1 MTDRFT
7 ATVPGQGAV
16 DVSISNSNSN
26 RLPVVGLLAL
36 AMTSFIAILTETL
49 PAGLLPQIAQ
59 GLGISEVMTGQ
70 LVTVYAI
77 GSILTAIPLTALTS
91 GWRRRHVLLLAV
103 GGFLV
108 FNTITALSPHYIV
121 TLVSRFLAGMAAGLA
136 WGLMAGYARR
146 MVPVEQQG
154 RAMAIAMIGTPL
166 ALSLGV
172 PLGTLMGG
180 VLGWRSIFG
189 IMSGLAV
196 VLIAWVLL
204 AVPDYPGQK
213 DGERLSIRQVFMT
226 PGVRP
231 ILCVIVAWMLAH
243 NILYTYIAPFLAPS
257 GLRSRVDLV
266 LLVYGMGSLAGIW
279 LVSQLI
285 DRWLRKM
292 VLGSIAAFALVVVAL
307 GLAMDSPAV
316 IYISMVVW
324 GMTFGGAGTLLQTA
338 SADAAGDGMD
348 VAQAMVATIWNVAI
362 AGGGLAGGMLLDGY
376 GAAAFP
382 WAMLGLLLVAL
393 GVAWRARA
401 HSFKP
406 GRRTGGVVAGH

>member
-1 MTDRFT
+1 MTDRIT
-7 ATVPGQGAV
+7 ATVPMPGTAESS
-16 DVSISNSNSN
+16 VSE
-26 RLPVVGLLAL
+26 RLPVLALLAL
-36 AMTSFIAILTETL
+36 AMTAFLALLSETL
-49 PAGLLPQIAQ
+49 PAGLLPQIARD
-59 GLGISEVMTGQ
+59 LNISEVMTGQ

-91 GWRRRHVLLLAV
+91 GWRRRNVLLLAII
-103 GGFLV
+103 GFLI
-108 FNTITALSPHYIV
+108 FNTATALSPNYMV
-121 TLVSRFLAGMAAGLA
+121 ALASRFVTGMAAGLA

-146 MVPVEQQG
+146 MVSVEQQG

-196 VLIAWVLL
+196 VLVAWVLL

-213 DGERLSIRQVFMT
+213 NGERLSIRQVFMT

-231 ILCVIVAWMLAH
+231 ILAVIVAWMLAH

-257 GLRSRVDLV
+257 GLRPRVDLV
-266 LLVYGMGSLAGIW
+266 LLVYGVGSLAGIW

-285 DRWLRKM
+285 DRWLRPL
-292 VLGSIAAFALVVVAL
+292 VLGCIAAFALVMVAL
-307 GLAMDSPAV
+307 GLAMDSPIV
-316 IYISMVVW
+316 IYVSMAIW
-324 GMTFGGAGTLLQTA
+324 GITFGGAGTLLQTA

-376 GAAAFP
+376 GAASFP
-382 WAMLGLLLVAL
+382 WAMLALLMVAL
-393 GVAWRARA
+393 TIAWRAHR

-406 GRRTGGVVAGH
+406 GRRSGGAVHGH

>member
-1 MTDRFT
+1 MTDRST
-7 ATVPGQGAV
+7 ATVPPSAAV
-16 DVSISNSNSN
+16 AAPIPQ
-26 RLPVVGLLAL
+26 RLPVLALLAL

-91 GWRRRHVLLLAV
+91 GWRRRNVLLLAI

-108 FNTITALSPHYIV
+108 FNTVTALSPHYLL

-146 MVPVEQQG
+146 MVSVEQQG

-213 DGERLSIRQVFMT
+213 NGERLSIRQVFMT

-231 ILCVIVAWMLAH
+231 ILAVIVAWMLAH

-257 GLRSRVDLV
+257 GLRPRVDLV
-266 LLVYGMGSLAGIW
+266 LLVYGVGSLAGIW

-285 DRWLRKM
+285 DRWLRTL
-292 VLGSIAAFALVVVAL
+292 VLGCIGAFALVVVAL
-307 GLAMDSPAV
+307 GLAMESPAV
-316 IYISMVVW
+316 IYASMAIW
-324 GMTFGGAGTLLQTA
+324 GITFGGAGTLLQTA

-376 GAAAFP
+376 GAASFP
-382 WAMLGLLLVAL
+382 WAMLALLLVAL
-393 GVAWRARA
+393 AIAWRARRY
-401 HSFKP
+401 SFKP
-406 GRRTGGVVAGH
+406 GRRSGGVVAGH

>member
-1 MTDRFT
+1 MTDRST
-7 ATVPGQGAV
+7 ATASIQDAV
-16 DVSISNSNSN
+16 DSSISE
-26 RLPVVGLLAL
+26 RLPVLALLAL
-36 AMTSFIAILTETL
+36 AMTSFIAILSETL

-91 GWRRRHVLLLAV
+91 GWRRRNVLLLAII
-103 GGFLV
+103 GFLV
-108 FNTITALSPHYIV
+108 FNTATALAPNYLV
-121 TLVSRFLAGMAAGLA
+121 ALVSRFLAGMAAGLA

-146 MVPVEQQG
+146 MVSVQQQG

-196 VLIAWVLL
+196 VLVAWVLL

-213 DGERLSIRQVFMT
+213 QGERLSIRQVFMT

-231 ILCVIVAWMLAH
+231 ILAVIVAWMLAH

-257 GLRSRVDLV
+257 GLRPRVDLV
-266 LLVYGMGSLAGIW
+266 LLVYGVGSLAGIW

-285 DRWLRKM
+285 DRWLRKL
-292 VLGSIAAFALVVVAL
+292 VLGCIGAFAVVVVVL
-307 GLAMDSPAV
+307 GLAMDAPAV
-316 IYISMVVW
+316 IYVSMAIW
-324 GMTFGGAGTLLQTA
+324 GVTFGGAGTLLQTA

-376 GAAAFP
+376 GAASFP
-382 WAMLGLLLVAL
+382 WAMLALLLVAL
-393 GVAWRARA
+393 SIAWGARRY
-401 HSFKP
+401 SFKP
-406 GRRTGGVVAGH
+406 GRRSGGVVAGH

>member
-1 MTDRFT
+1 MTDRIT
-7 ATVPGQGAV
+7 ATVPMPGTA
-16 DVSISNSNSN
+16 DSSIPE
-26 RLPVVGLLAL
+26 RLPVLALLAL
-36 AMTSFIAILTETL
+36 AMTAFLALLSETL
-49 PAGLLPQIAQ
+49 PAGLLPQIARD
-59 GLGISEVMTGQ
+59 LGISEVMTGQ

-91 GWRRRHVLLLAV
+91 SWRRRNVLLLAII
-103 GGFLV
+103 GFLI
-108 FNTITALSPHYIV
+108 FNTATALAPNYLVALVARFV
-121 TLVSRFLAGMAAGLA
+121 TGMAAGLA

-146 MVPVEQQG
+146 MVSVEQQG

-189 IMSGLAV
+189 ILSGLAV
-196 VLIAWVLL
+196 VLVAWVLL

-213 DGERLSIRQVFMT
+213 QGERLSIRQVFMT

-231 ILCVIVAWMLAH
+231 ILAVIVAWMLAH

-257 GLRSRVDLV
+257 GLRPRVDLV
-266 LLVYGMGSLAGIW
+266 LLVYGVGSLAGIW

-285 DRWLRKM
+285 DRWLRKL
-292 VLGSIAAFALVVVAL
+292 VLGCIGAFAVVVVVL
-307 GLAMDSPAV
+307 GLAMDAPAV
-316 IYISMVVW
+316 IYVSMAIW
-324 GMTFGGAGTLLQTA
+324 GVTFGGAGTLLQTA

-376 GAAAFP
+376 GAASFP
-382 WAMLGLLLVAL
+382 WAMLALLLVAL
-393 GVAWRARA
+393 SIAWGARRY
-401 HSFKP
+401 SFKP
-406 GRRTGGVVAGH
+406 GRRSGGVVAGH

>member
-1 MTDRFT
+1 MTDHTT
-7 ATVPGQGAV
+7 AAVPMPGTAESP
-16 DVSISNSNSN
+16 VSE
-26 RLPVVGLLAL
+26 RLPVLALLAL
-36 AMTSFIAILTETL
+36 AMTAFLALLSETL
-49 PAGLLPQIAQ
+49 PAGLLPQIARD
-59 GLGISEVMTGQ
+59 LGISEVMTGQ

-91 GWRRRHVLLLAV
+91 TWRRRNVLLLAII
-103 GGFLV
+103 GFLI
-108 FNTITALSPHYIV
+108 FNTATALAPNYMVALVARFV
-121 TLVSRFLAGMAAGLA
+121 TGMAAGLA

-146 MVPVEQQG
+146 MVSVEQQG

-196 VLIAWVLL
+196 VLVAWVLL

-213 DGERLSIRQVFMT
+213 NGERLSIRQVFMT

-231 ILCVIVAWMLAH
+231 ILAVIVAWMLAH

-257 GLRSRVDLV
+257 GLRPRVDLV
-266 LLVYGMGSLAGIW
+266 LLVYGVGSLAGIW

-285 DRWLRKM
+285 DRWLRPL
-292 VLGSIAAFALVVVAL
+292 VLGCIAAFALVMVAL
-307 GLAMDSPAV
+307 GLAMDSPIV
-316 IYISMVVW
+316 IYVSMAIW
-324 GMTFGGAGTLLQTA
+324 GITFGGAGTLLQTA

-376 GAAAFP
+376 GAASFP
-382 WAMLGLLLVAL
+382 WAMLALLLVAL
-393 GVAWRARA
+393 AIAWRARRY
-401 HSFKP
+401 SFKP
-406 GRRTGGVVAGH
+406 GRRSGGVVAGH

>member
-7 ATVPGQGAV
+7 ATVPPSAAV
-16 DVSISNSNSN
+16 AAGIPQ
-26 RLPVVGLLAL
+26 RLPVLALLAL

-91 GWRRRHVLLLAV
+91 GWRRRNVLLLAI

-108 FNTITALSPHYIV
+108 FNTVTALSPHYLL

-146 MVPVEQQG
+146 MVSVEQQG

-213 DGERLSIRQVFMT
+213 NGERLSIRQVFMT

-231 ILCVIVAWMLAH
+231 ILAVIVAWMLAH

-257 GLRSRVDLV
+257 GLRPRVDLV
-266 LLVYGMGSLAGIW
+266 LLVYGVGSLAGIW

-285 DRWLRKM
+285 DRWLRTL
-292 VLGSIAAFALVVVAL
+292 VLGCIGAFALVVVAL
-307 GLAMDSPAV
+307 GLAMESPAV
-316 IYISMVVW
+316 IYASMAIW
-324 GMTFGGAGTLLQTA
+324 GITFGGAGTLLQTA

-376 GAAAFP
+376 GAASFP
-382 WAMLGLLLVAL
+382 WAMLALLLVAL
-393 GVAWRARA
+393 CIAWRARRY
-401 HSFKP
+401 SFKP
-406 GRRTGGVVAGH
+406 GRRSGGVVAGH

>member
-1 MTDRFT
+1 MTDRIT
-7 ATVPGQGAV
+7 ATAPSQAAV
-16 DVSISNSNSN
+16 DSSIPI
-26 RLPVVGLLAL
+26 LALLAL
-36 AMTSFIAILTETL
+36 AMTAFLALLSETL
-49 PAGLLPQIAQ
+49 PAGLLPQIARD
-59 GLGISEVMTGQ
+59 LNISEVMTGQ

-91 GWRRRHVLLLAV
+91 TWRRRNVLLLAII
-103 GGFLV
+103 GFLI
-108 FNTITALSPHYIV
+108 FNTATALAPNYAVALVARFV
-121 TLVSRFLAGMAAGLA
+121 TGMAAGLA

-146 MVPVEQQG
+146 MVRPEQQG

-189 IMSGLAV
+189 IMSGMAV
-196 VLIAWVLL
+196 VLVAWVLL
-204 AVPDYPGQK
+204 VVPDYPGQK
-213 DGERLSIRQVFMT
+213 NGERLSIRQVFMT

-231 ILCVIVAWMLAH
+231 ILAVIVAWMLAH

-257 GLRSRVDLV
+257 GLRPRVDLV
-266 LLVYGMGSLAGIW
+266 LLVYGVGSLAGIW

-285 DRWLRKM
+285 DRWLRPL
-292 VLGSIAAFALVVVAL
+292 VLGCIAAFALVMVAL
-307 GLAMDSPAV
+307 GLAMDSPIV
-316 IYISMVVW
+316 IYVSMAVW
-324 GMTFGGAGTLLQTA
+324 GVTFGGAGTLLQTA

-376 GAAAFP
+376 GAASFP
-382 WAMLGLLLVAL
+382 WAMLALLLVAL
-393 GVAWRARA
+393 AIAWRAHRY
-401 HSFKP
+401 SFKP
-406 GRRTGGVVAGH
+406 GRRSGGAVIGH

>member
-1 MTDRFT
+1 MTERIT
-7 ATVPGQGAV
+7 ATAPSQPAV
-16 DVSISNSNSN
+16 DSSIPI
-26 RLPVVGLLAL
+26 LALLAL
-36 AMTSFIAILTETL
+36 AMTAFLALLSETL
-49 PAGLLPQIAQ
+49 PAGLLPQIALD
-59 GLGISEVMTGQ
+59 LGISEVMTGQ
-70 LVTVYAI
+70 MVTVYAI

-91 GWRRRHVLLLAV
+91 TWRRRNVLLLAII
-103 GGFLV
+103 GFLI
-108 FNTITALSPHYIV
+108 FNTATALAPNYIV
-121 TLVSRFLAGMAAGLA
+121 ALVSRFVTGMAAGLA

-146 MVPVEQQG
+146 MVRAEQQG

-196 VLIAWVLL
+196 VLVAWVML

-213 DGERLSIRQVFMT
+213 NGERLSIRQVFMT

-231 ILCVIVAWMLAH
+231 ILFVIVAWMLAH

-257 GLRSRVDLV
+257 GLRPRVDLV
-266 LLVYGMGSLAGIW
+266 LLVYGVGSLAGIW

-285 DRWLRKM
+285 DRWLRPL
-292 VLGSIAAFALVVVAL
+292 VLGCIAAFALVVVVL

-316 IYISMVVW
+316 IYISMAIW
-324 GMTFGGAGTLLQTA
+324 GITFGGAGTLLQTA

-376 GAAAFP
+376 GAASFP
-382 WAMLGLLLVAL
+382 WAMLALLLLAL
-393 GVAWRARA
+393 AIAWRAHRY
-401 HSFKP
+401 SFKP
-406 GRRTGGVVAGH
+406 GRRSGGAVMGH

>member
-7 ATVPGQGAV
+7 ATVPPSAAV
-16 DVSISNSNSN
+16 AAAIPQ
-26 RLPVVGLLAL
+26 RLPVLALLAL

-91 GWRRRHVLLLAV
+91 GWRRRNVLLLAI

-108 FNTITALSPHYIV
+108 FNTVTALSPHYLL

-146 MVPVEQQG
+146 MVSVEQQG

-213 DGERLSIRQVFMT
+213 NGERLSIRQVFMT

-231 ILCVIVAWMLAH
+231 ILAVIVAWMLAH

-257 GLRSRVDLV
+257 GLRPRVDLV
-266 LLVYGMGSLAGIW
+266 LLVYGVGSLAGIW

-285 DRWLRKM
+285 DRWLRTL
-292 VLGSIAAFALVVVAL
+292 VLGCIAAFALVVVAL
-307 GLAMDSPAV
+307 GLAMESPAV
-316 IYISMVVW
+316 IYASMAIW
-324 GMTFGGAGTLLQTA
+324 GITFGGAGTLLQTA

-376 GAAAFP
+376 GAASFP
-382 WAMLGLLLVAL
+382 WAMLALLLVAL
-393 GVAWRARA
+393 AIAWRARRY
-401 HSFKP
+401 SFKP
-406 GRRTGGVVAGH
+406 GRRSGGVVAGH

>member
-1 MTDRFT
+1 MPGT
-7 ATVPGQGAV
+7 AESS
-16 DVSISNSNSN
+16 VSE
-26 RLPVVGLLAL
+26 RLPVLALLAL
-36 AMTSFIAILTETL
+36 AMTAFLALLSETL
-49 PAGLLPQIAQ
+49 PAGLLPQIARD
-59 GLGISEVMTGQ
+59 LNISEVMTGQ

-91 GWRRRHVLLLAV
+91 GWRRRNVLLLAII
-103 GGFLV
+103 GFLI
-108 FNTITALSPHYIV
+108 FNTATALSPNYMV
-121 TLVSRFLAGMAAGLA
+121 ALASRFVTGMAAGLA

-146 MVPVEQQG
+146 MVSVEQQG

-189 IMSGLAV
+189 IMSGMAV
-196 VLIAWVLL
+196 VLVAWVLL

-213 DGERLSIRQVFMT
+213 NGERLSIRQVFMT

-231 ILCVIVAWMLAH
+231 ILAVIVAWMLAH

-257 GLRSRVDLV
+257 GLRPRVDLV
-266 LLVYGMGSLAGIW
+266 LLVYGVGSLAGIW

-285 DRWLRKM
+285 DRWLRPL
-292 VLGSIAAFALVVVAL
+292 VLGCIAAFALVMVAL
-307 GLAMDSPAV
+307 GLAMDSPIV
-316 IYISMVVW
+316 IYISMAIW
-324 GMTFGGAGTLLQTA
+324 GITFGGAGTLLQTA

-376 GAAAFP
+376 GAASFP
-382 WAMLGLLLVAL
+382 WAMLALLMVAL
-393 GVAWRARA
+393 TIAWRAHR

-406 GRRTGGVVAGH
+406 GRRSGGAVHGH

>member
-7 ATVPGQGAV
+7 ATVPATGA
-16 DVSISNSNSN
+16 DGFSISQ
-26 RLPVVGLLAL
+26 RFPLAGLLAL
-36 AMTSFIAILTETL
+36 AMTAFIAILAETL

-70 LVTVYAI
+70 LVTAYAV
-77 GSILTAIPLTALTS
+77 GSILTAIPLTAVTA
-91 GWRRRHVLLLAV
+91 GWRRRKVLLLAV

-108 FNTITALSPHYIV
+108 FNTVMVFAPNYTVA
-121 TLVSRFLAGMAAGLA
+121 LVSRFFAGMAAGLA

-146 MVPVEQQG
+146 MVSTDQQG

-180 VLGWRSIFG
+180 VLGWRAIFAV
-189 IMSGLAV
+189 MSGLAV
-196 VLIAWVLL
+196 ILVGWILV
-204 AVPDYPGQK
+204 AVPDYAGQK
-213 DGERLSIRQVFMT
+213 QGERPGIAQVFMT

-231 ILCVIVAWMLAH
+231 ILAVIVAWMLAH

-257 GLRSRVDLV
+257 GLGARVDLV
-266 LLVYGMGSLAGIW
+266 LLVYGAGSLAGIW
-279 LVSQLI
+279 LVSRLI
-285 DRWLRKM
+285 DRWLRKL
-292 VLGSIAAFALVVVAL
+292 VLGSIMAFALIAVAL
-307 GLAMDSPAV
+307 GLAMDQPAV
-316 IYISMVVW
+316 IYMSMVIW

-362 AGGGLAGGMLLDGY
+362 AGGGLAGGMLLEHL
-376 GAAAFP
+376 GADSFP
-382 WAMLGLLLVAL
+382 WAMLAFLLVAL
-393 GVAWRARA
+393 AVAWGARR
-401 HSFKP
+401 SFKP
-406 GRRTGGVVAGH
+406 GRRTGGAVAGH

>member
-1 MTDRFT
+1 MTDRST
-7 ATVPGQGAV
+7 ATASIQDAV
-16 DVSISNSNSN
+16 DSSISE
-26 RLPVVGLLAL
+26 RLPVLALLAL
-36 AMTSFIAILTETL
+36 AMTSFIAILSETL

-91 GWRRRHVLLLAV
+91 GWRRRNVLLLAII
-103 GGFLV
+103 GFLV
-108 FNTITALSPHYIV
+108 FNTATALAPNYLV
-121 TLVSRFLAGMAAGLA
+121 ALVSRFLAGMAAGLA

-146 MVPVEQQG
+146 MVSVQQQG

-213 DGERLSIRQVFMT
+213 QGERLSIRQVFMT

-231 ILCVIVAWMLAH
+231 ILAVIVAWMLAH

-257 GLRSRVDLV
+257 GLRPRVDLV
-266 LLVYGMGSLAGIW
+266 LLVYGVGSLAGIW

-285 DRWLRKM
+285 DRWLRKL
-292 VLGSIAAFALVVVAL
+292 VLGCIGAFAVVVVVL
-307 GLAMDSPAV
+307 GLAMDAPAV
-316 IYISMVVW
+316 IYVSMAIW
-324 GMTFGGAGTLLQTA
+324 GVTFGGAGTLLQTA

-376 GAAAFP
+376 GAASFP
-382 WAMLGLLLVAL
+382 WAMLALLLVAL
-393 GVAWRARA
+393 SIAWGARRY
-401 HSFKP
+401 SFKP
-406 GRRTGGVVAGH
+406 GRRSGGVVAGH

>member
-1 MTDRFT
+1 MTDRIT
-7 ATVPGQGAV
+7 ATVPMPGAAESS
-16 DVSISNSNSN
+16 VSE
-26 RLPVVGLLAL
+26 RLPVLALLAL
-36 AMTSFIAILTETL
+36 AMTAFLALLSETL
-49 PAGLLPQIAQ
+49 PAGLLPQIARD
-59 GLGISEVMTGQ
+59 LNISEVMTGQ

-77 GSILTAIPLTALTS
+77 GSILTAIPLTAMTS
-91 GWRRRHVLLLAV
+91 GWRRRNVLLLAII
-103 GGFLV
+103 GFLI
-108 FNTITALSPHYIV
+108 FNTATALSPNYMV
-121 TLVSRFLAGMAAGLA
+121 ALASRFVTGMAAGLA

-146 MVPVEQQG
+146 MVSVEQQG

-189 IMSGLAV
+189 IMSGMAV
-196 VLIAWVLL
+196 VLVAWVLL

-213 DGERLSIRQVFMT
+213 NGERLSIRQVFMT

-231 ILCVIVAWMLAH
+231 ILAVIVAWMLAH

-257 GLRSRVDLV
+257 GLRPRVDLV
-266 LLVYGMGSLAGIW
+266 LLVYGVGSLAGIW

-285 DRWLRKM
+285 DRWLRPL
-292 VLGSIAAFALVVVAL
+292 VLGCIAAFALVMVAL
-307 GLAMDSPAV
+307 GLAMDSPIV
-316 IYISMVVW
+316 IYVSMAIW
-324 GMTFGGAGTLLQTA
+324 GITFGGAGTLLQTA

-376 GAAAFP
+376 GAASFP
-382 WAMLGLLLVAL
+382 WAMLALLMVAL
-393 GVAWRARA
+393 TIAWRAHR

-406 GRRTGGVVAGH
+406 GRRSGGAVHGH

>member
-1 MTDRFT
+1 MTDRTT
-7 ATVPGQGAV
+7 AAVPMPGAAES
-16 DVSISNSNSN
+16 SISD
-26 RLPVVGLLAL
+26 RLPVLALLAL
-36 AMTSFIAILTETL
+36 AMTAFLALLSETL
-49 PAGLLPQIAQ
+49 PAGLLPQIARD
-59 GLGISEVMTGQ
+59 LNISEVMTGQ

-91 GWRRRHVLLLAV
+91 TWRRRNVLLLAIV
-103 GGFLV
+103 GFLI
-108 FNTITALSPHYIV
+108 FNTATALAPNYLV
-121 TLVSRFLAGMAAGLA
+121 ALVSRFVTGMAAGLA

-146 MVPVEQQG
+146 MVGVEQQG

-180 VLGWRSIFG
+180 MLGWRSIFG

-196 VLIAWVLL
+196 VLVAWVLL

-213 DGERLSIRQVFMT
+213 NGERLSIRQVFMT

-231 ILCVIVAWMLAH
+231 ILAVIVAWMLAH

-257 GLRSRVDLV
+257 GLRPRVDLV
-266 LLVYGMGSLAGIW
+266 LLVYGVGSLAGIW

-285 DRWLRKM
+285 DRWLRKL
-292 VLGSIAAFALVVVAL
+292 VLGCIAAFALVVVVL
-307 GLAMDSPAV
+307 GLAMDVPAV
-316 IYISMVVW
+316 IYISMAIW
-324 GMTFGGAGTLLQTA
+324 GVTFGGAGTLLQTA

-376 GAAAFP
+376 GAASFP
-382 WAMLGLLLVAL
+382 WAMLALLLVAL
-393 GVAWRARA
+393 ATAWRARR

-406 GRRTGGVVAGH
+406 GRRSGGVVAGH

>member
-7 ATVPGQGAV
+7 ATVPVSGAAES
-16 DVSISNSNSN
+16 SISQ
-26 RLPVVGLLAL
+26 RFPLAALLAL
-36 AMTSFIAILTETL
+36 AMTSFIAILAETL
-49 PAGLLPQIAQ
+49 PAGLLPQIAH

-70 LVTVYAI
+70 LVTVFAI
-77 GSILTAIPLTALTS
+77 GSILTAIPLTAMTS
-91 GWRRRHVLLLAV
+91 GWRRRKVLLLAV

-108 FNTITALSPHYIV
+108 FNTITALAPNYV
-121 TLVSRFLAGMAAGLA
+121 VALASRFLAGMAAGLA

-146 MVPVEQQG
+146 MVSVAQQG

-189 IMSGLAV
+189 VMSGLAIILV
-196 VLIAWVLL
+196 AWILV

-213 DGERLSIRQVFMT
+213 NGERLSIRQVFMT

-231 ILCVIVAWMLAH
+231 ILAVIVAWMLAH

-257 GLRSRVDLV
+257 GLRTRVDLV
-266 LLVYGMGSLAGIW
+266 LLVYGVGSLAGIW
-279 LVSQLI
+279 LISQLI
-285 DRWLRKM
+285 DRWLRKL
-292 VLGSIAAFALVVVAL
+292 VLGSIGAFALIVVAL
-307 GLAMDSPAV
+307 GIGMDSPAV
-316 IYISMVVW
+316 IYISMAIW
-324 GMTFGGAGTLLQTA
+324 GVTFGGAGTLLQTA

-362 AGGGLAGGMLLDGY
+362 AGGGMVGGMLLDGY
-376 GAAAFP
+376 GVSAFP
-382 WAMLGLLLVAL
+382 WVMLALLLAAL
-393 GVAWRARA
+393 GTAWRARR
-401 HSFKP
+401 SFRP

>member
-1 MTDRFT
+1 MTDRTT
-7 ATVPGQGAV
+7 AAVPMPGTAESSV
-16 DVSISNSNSN
+16 AE
-26 RLPVVGLLAL
+26 RLPVLALLAL
-36 AMTSFIAILTETL
+36 AMTAFLALLSETL
-49 PAGLLPQIAQ
+49 PAGLLPQIARD
-59 GLGISEVMTGQ
+59 LNISEVMTGQ

-91 GWRRRHVLLLAV
+91 GWRRRNVLLLAII
-103 GGFLV
+103 GFLI
-108 FNTITALSPHYIV
+108 FNTATALAPNYMV
-121 TLVSRFLAGMAAGLA
+121 ALASRFVTGMAAGLA

-146 MVPVEQQG
+146 MVSVEQQG

-196 VLIAWVLL
+196 VLVAWVLL

-213 DGERLSIRQVFMT
+213 NGERLSIRQVFMT

-231 ILCVIVAWMLAH
+231 ILFVIVAWMLAH

-257 GLRSRVDLV
+257 GLRPRVDLV
-266 LLVYGMGSLAGIW
+266 LLVYGVGSLAGIW

-285 DRWLRKM
+285 DRWLRTL
-292 VLGSIAAFALVVVAL
+292 VLGCIAAFAVVVVVL
-307 GLAMDSPAV
+307 GLAMDSPLV
-316 IYISMVVW
+316 IYVSMAIW
-324 GMTFGGAGTLLQTA
+324 GITFGGAGTLLQTA

-376 GAAAFP
+376 GAASFP
-382 WAMLGLLLVAL
+382 WAMLALLLVAL
-393 GVAWRARA
+393 TIAWRARRY
-401 HSFKP
+401 SFKP
-406 GRRTGGVVAGH
+406 GRRSGGVVAGH

>member
-1 MTDRFT
+1 MTDRST
-7 ATVPGQGAV
+7 ATASIQDAV
-16 DVSISNSNSN
+16 DSSISE
-26 RLPVVGLLAL
+26 RLPVLALLAL
-36 AMTSFIAILTETL
+36 AMTSFIAILSETL

-91 GWRRRHVLLLAV
+91 GWRRRNVLLLAII
-103 GGFLV
+103 GFLV
-108 FNTITALSPHYIV
+108 FNTATALAPNY
-121 TLVSRFLAGMAAGLA
+121 LVALMSRFLAGMAAGLA

-146 MVPVEQQG
+146 MVSVQQQG

-189 IMSGLAV
+189 ILSGLAIILV
-196 VLIAWVLL
+196 AWILV

-213 DGERLSIRQVFMT
+213 QGERLSIGQVFMT

-231 ILCVIVAWMLAH
+231 ILAVIVAWMLAH

-257 GLRSRVDLV
+257 GLRARVDLV
-266 LLVYGMGSLAGIW
+266 LLVYGVGSLAGIW
-279 LVSQLI
+279 LISQLI
-285 DRWLRKM
+285 DRWLRKL
-292 VLGSIAAFALVVVAL
+292 VLGSLAAFAMIVVAL
-307 GLAMDSPAV
+307 GVGMDSPLV
-316 IYISMVVW
+316 IYLSMAVW
-324 GMTFGGAGTLLQTA
+324 GVTFGGAGTLLQTA

-362 AGGGLAGGMLLDGY
+362 AGGGLVGGALLDGY
-376 GAAAFP
+376 GVAAFP
-382 WAMLGLLLVAL
+382 WVMLALLLAAL
-393 GVAWRARA
+393 TIATLARR
-401 HSFKP
+401 SFRP
-406 GRRTGGVVAGH
+406 GRRTGGAVAGH

>member
-1 MTDRFT
+1 MTDRTT
-7 ATVPGQGAV
+7 AAVPMPGAAES
-16 DVSISNSNSN
+16 SISD
-26 RLPVVGLLAL
+26 RLPVLALLAL
-36 AMTSFIAILTETL
+36 AMTAFLALLSETL
-49 PAGLLPQIAQ
+49 PAGLLPQIARD
-59 GLGISEVMTGQ
+59 LNISEVMTGQ

-91 GWRRRHVLLLAV
+91 TWRRRNVLLLAIV
-103 GGFLV
+103 GFLI
-108 FNTITALSPHYIV
+108 FNTATALAPNYLV
-121 TLVSRFLAGMAAGLA
+121 ALVSRFVTGMAAGLA

-146 MVPVEQQG
+146 MVGVEQQG

-180 VLGWRSIFG
+180 MLGWRSIFG

-196 VLIAWVLL
+196 VLVAWVLL

-213 DGERLSIRQVFMT
+213 NGERLSIRQVFMT

-231 ILCVIVAWMLAH
+231 ILAVIVAWMLAH

-257 GLRSRVDLV
+257 GLRPRVDLV
-266 LLVYGMGSLAGIW
+266 LLVYGVGSLAGIW

-285 DRWLRKM
+285 DRWLRKL
-292 VLGSIAAFALVVVAL
+292 VLGCIAAFALVVVAL
-307 GLAMDSPAV
+307 GLAMDVPAV
-316 IYISMVVW
+316 IYISMAIW
-324 GMTFGGAGTLLQTA
+324 GITFGGAGTLLQTA

-376 GAAAFP
+376 GAASFP
-382 WAMLGLLLVAL
+382 WAMLALLLVAL
-393 GVAWRARA
+393 AIAWRARR

-406 GRRTGGVVAGH
+406 GRRSGGVVAGH

>member
-7 ATVPGQGAV
+7 ATVPPSAAV
-16 DVSISNSNSN
+16 AAPIPQ
-26 RLPVVGLLAL
+26 RLPVLALLAL

-91 GWRRRHVLLLAV
+91 GWRRRNVLLLAIV
-103 GGFLV
+103 GFLI
-108 FNTITALSPHYIV
+108 FNTVTALSPHYVI

-146 MVPVEQQG
+146 MVSVEQQG

-204 AVPDYPGQK
+204 AVPDYPGQRN
-213 DGERLSIRQVFMT
+213 GERLSIRQVFMT

-231 ILCVIVAWMLAH
+231 ILAVIVAWMLAH

-257 GLRSRVDLV
+257 GLRPRVDLV
-266 LLVYGMGSLAGIW
+266 LLVYGVGSLAGIW
-279 LVSQLI
+279 LISQLI
-285 DRWLRKM
+285 DRWLRSL
-292 VLGSIAAFALVVVAL
+292 VLGCIAAFAVVVVAL
-307 GLAMDSPAV
+307 GLAMDAPAV
-316 IYISMVVW
+316 IYISMAIW
-324 GMTFGGAGTLLQTA
+324 GITFGGAGTLLQTA

-376 GAAAFP
+376 GAASFP
-382 WAMLGLLLVAL
+382 WAMLALLLVAL
-393 GVAWRARA
+393 AIAWRARRY
-401 HSFKP
+401 SFKP
-406 GRRTGGVVAGH
+406 GRRSGGVVAGH

>member
-7 ATVPGQGAV
+7 ATVPPSAAV
-16 DVSISNSNSN
+16 AAPIPQ
-26 RLPVVGLLAL
+26 RLPVLALLAL

-91 GWRRRHVLLLAV
+91 GWRRRNVLLLAI

-108 FNTITALSPHYIV
+108 FNTVTALSPHYLL

-146 MVPVEQQG
+146 MVSVEQQG

-213 DGERLSIRQVFMT
+213 NGERLSIRQVFMT

-231 ILCVIVAWMLAH
+231 ILAVIVAWMLAH

-257 GLRSRVDLV
+257 GLRPRVDLV
-266 LLVYGMGSLAGIW
+266 LLVYGVGSLAGIW

-285 DRWLRKM
+285 DRWLRTL
-292 VLGSIAAFALVVVAL
+292 VLGCIAAFALVVVAL
-307 GLAMDSPAV
+307 GLAKESPSV
-316 IYISMVVW
+316 IYASMVIW
-324 GMTFGGAGTLLQTA
+324 GITFGGAGTLLQTA

-376 GAAAFP
+376 GAASFP
-382 WAMLGLLLVAL
+382 WAMLALLLVAL
-393 GVAWRARA
+393 AIAWRARRY
-401 HSFKP
+401 SFKP
-406 GRRTGGVVAGH
+406 GRRSGGVVAGH

>member
-1 MTDRFT
+1 MTDRTTT
-7 ATVPGQGAV
+7 AVPMPGAAAS
-16 DVSISNSNSN
+16 SI
-26 RLPVVGLLAL
+26 PVLALLAL
-36 AMTSFIAILTETL
+36 AMTAFLALLSETL
-49 PAGLLPQIAQ
+49 PAGLLPQIARD
-59 GLGISEVMTGQ
+59 LNISEVMTGQ

-91 GWRRRHVLLLAV
+91 TWRRRNVLLLAIV
-103 GGFLV
+103 AFLI
-108 FNTITALSPHYIV
+108 FNTATALAPNYLVALVARFV
-121 TLVSRFLAGMAAGLA
+121 TGMAAGLA

-146 MVPVEQQG
+146 MVSVEQQG

-180 VLGWRSIFG
+180 MLGWRSIFG
-189 IMSGLAV
+189 ILSGLAV
-196 VLIAWVLL
+196 VLVAWVLL

-213 DGERLSIRQVFMT
+213 QGERLSIRQVFMT

-231 ILCVIVAWMLAH
+231 ILAVIVAWMLAH

-257 GLRSRVDLV
+257 GLRPRVDLV
-266 LLVYGMGSLAGIW
+266 LLVYGVGSLAGIW

-285 DRWLRKM
+285 DRWLRKL
-292 VLGSIAAFALVVVAL
+292 VLGCIAAFAFVAVAL
-307 GLAMDSPAV
+307 GLAMESPAV
-316 IYISMVVW
+316 IYISMAIW
-324 GMTFGGAGTLLQTA
+324 GVTFGGAGTLLQTA

-382 WAMLGLLLVAL
+382 WAMLALLLVAL
-393 GVAWRARA
+393 CIAWRAHR

-406 GRRTGGVVAGH
+406 GRRSGGVVAGH

>member
-1 MTDRFT
+1 MTDHTT
-7 ATVPGQGAV
+7 AAVPMPGTAESP
-16 DVSISNSNSN
+16 VSE
-26 RLPVVGLLAL
+26 RLPVLALLAL
-36 AMTSFIAILTETL
+36 AMTAFLALLSETL
-49 PAGLLPQIAQ
+49 PAGLLPQIARD
-59 GLGISEVMTGQ
+59 LGISEVMTGQ

-91 GWRRRHVLLLAV
+91 GWRRRNVLLLAIT
-103 GGFLV
+103 GFLI
-108 FNTITALSPHYIV
+108 FNTATALAPNYIV
-121 TLVSRFLAGMAAGLA
+121 ALVSRFVTGMAAGLA

-146 MVPVEQQG
+146 MVRVEQQG

-196 VLIAWVLL
+196 VLVAWVLR

-213 DGERLSIRQVFMT
+213 NGERLSIRQVFMT

-231 ILCVIVAWMLAH
+231 ILVVIVAWMLAH

-257 GLRSRVDLV
+257 GLRPRVDLV
-266 LLVYGMGSLAGIW
+266 LLVYGVGSLAGIW

-285 DRWLRKM
+285 DRWLRPL
-292 VLGSIAAFALVVVAL
+292 VLGCIAAFALVMVAL
-307 GLAMDSPAV
+307 GLAMDSAIV
-316 IYISMVVW
+316 IYVSMAIW
-324 GMTFGGAGTLLQTA
+324 GVTFGGAGTLLQTA

-362 AGGGLAGGMLLDGY
+362 AGGGLAGGLLLDGY
-376 GAAAFP
+376 GAASFP
-382 WAMLGLLLVAL
+382 WAMLALLLVAL
-393 GVAWRARA
+393 TIAWRAHR

-406 GRRTGGVVAGH
+406 GRRSGGAVASH

>member
-1 MTDRFT
+1 MTDRST
-7 ATVPGQGAV
+7 ATVPPSAAV
-16 DVSISNSNSN
+16 AAPIPQ
-26 RLPVVGLLAL
+26 RLPVLALLAL

-91 GWRRRHVLLLAV
+91 GWRRRNVLLLAI

-108 FNTITALSPHYIV
+108 FNTVTALSPHYLV

-146 MVPVEQQG
+146 MVSVEQQG

-213 DGERLSIRQVFMT
+213 NGERLSIRQVFMT

-231 ILCVIVAWMLAH
+231 ILAVIVAWMLAH

-257 GLRSRVDLV
+257 GLRPRVDLV
-266 LLVYGMGSLAGIW
+266 LLVYGVGSLAGIW

-285 DRWLRKM
+285 DRWLRTL
-292 VLGSIAAFALVVVAL
+292 VLGCIGAFALVVVAL
-307 GLAMDSPAV
+307 GLAMESPAV
-316 IYISMVVW
+316 IYASMAIW
-324 GMTFGGAGTLLQTA
+324 GITFGGAGTLLQTA

-376 GAAAFP
+376 GAASFP
-382 WAMLGLLLVAL
+382 WAMLALLLVAL
-393 GVAWRARA
+393 AIAWRARRY
-401 HSFKP
+401 SFKP
-406 GRRTGGVVAGH
+406 GRRSGGVVAGH

>member
-1 MTDRFT
+1 MTDRIT
-7 ATVPGQGAV
+7 ATAPSQAAV
-16 DVSISNSNSN
+16 DSSIPI
-26 RLPVVGLLAL
+26 LALLAL
-36 AMTSFIAILTETL
+36 AMTAFLALLSETL
-49 PAGLLPQIAQ
+49 PAGLLPQIAKD
-59 GLGISEVMTGQ
+59 LNISEVMTGQ

-91 GWRRRHVLLLAV
+91 TWRRRNVLLLAII
-103 GGFLV
+103 GFLI
-108 FNTITALSPHYIV
+108 FNTATALAPNYAVALVARFV
-121 TLVSRFLAGMAAGLA
+121 TGMAAGLA

-146 MVPVEQQG
+146 MVRPEQQG

-196 VLIAWVLL
+196 VLVAWVLL
-204 AVPDYPGQK
+204 VVPDYPGQK
-213 DGERLSIRQVFMT
+213 NGERLSIRQVFVT

-231 ILCVIVAWMLAH
+231 ILFVIVAWMLAH

-257 GLRSRVDLV
+257 GLRPRVDLV
-266 LLVYGMGSLAGIW
+266 LLVYGVGSLAGIW

-285 DRWLRKM
+285 DRWLRPL
-292 VLGSIAAFALVVVAL
+292 VLGCIAAFALVVVVL
-307 GLAMDSPAV
+307 GLAMDSPIV
-316 IYISMVVW
+316 IYVSMAIW
-324 GMTFGGAGTLLQTA
+324 GITFGGAGTLLQTA

-376 GAAAFP
+376 GAASFP
-382 WAMLGLLLVAL
+382 WAMLALLLVAL
-393 GVAWRARA
+393 TIAWRAHR

-406 GRRTGGVVAGH
+406 GRRSGGAVAGH

>member
-7 ATVPGQGAV
+7 ATVPPSAAV
-16 DVSISNSNSN
+16 AAPIPQ
-26 RLPVVGLLAL
+26 RLPVLALLAL

-91 GWRRRHVLLLAV
+91 GWRRRNVLLLAI

-108 FNTITALSPHYIV
+108 FNTVTALSPHYLV

-146 MVPVEQQG
+146 MVSVEQQG

-189 IMSGLAV
+189 ILSGLAV

-213 DGERLSIRQVFMT
+213 NGERLSIRQVFMT

-231 ILCVIVAWMLAH
+231 ILAVIVAWMLAH

-257 GLRSRVDLV
+257 GLRPRVDLV
-266 LLVYGMGSLAGIW
+266 LLVYGVGSLAGIW

-285 DRWLRKM
+285 DRWLRTL
-292 VLGSIAAFALVVVAL
+292 VLGCIAAFALVVVAL
-307 GLAMDSPAV
+307 GLAMESPAV
-316 IYISMVVW
+316 IYASMAIW
-324 GMTFGGAGTLLQTA
+324 GITFGGAGTLLQTA

-376 GAAAFP
+376 GAASFP
-382 WAMLGLLLVAL
+382 WAMLALLLVAL
-393 GVAWRARA
+393 AIAWRARRY
-401 HSFKP
+401 SFKP
-406 GRRTGGVVAGH
+406 GRRSGGVVAGH

>member
-1 MTDRFT
+1 MTDRSTTT
-7 ATVPGQGAV
+7 AAPPGAV
-16 DVSISNSNSN
+16 DTSI
-26 RLPVVGLLAL
+26 PVLALLAL
-36 AMTSFIAILTETL
+36 AMTAFLAILSETL
-49 PAGLLPQIAQ
+49 PAGLLPQISQ

-91 GWRRRHVLLLAV
+91 GWRRRNVLLLAII
-103 GGFLV
+103 GFLI
-108 FNTITALSPHYIV
+108 FNTATALSPNYMV
-121 TLVSRFLAGMAAGLA
+121 ALVSRFFAGMAAGLA

-146 MVPVEQQG
+146 MVKAEQQG
-154 RAMAIAMIGTPL
+154 RAMAVAMIGTPL

-180 VLGWRSIFG
+180 VMGWRSIFG
-189 IMSGLAV
+189 IISALAV

-213 DGERLSIRQVFMT
+213 NGERLSIRQVFMT
-226 PGVRP
+226 PGVRS
-231 ILCVIVAWMLAH
+231 ILAVIVAWMLAH

-257 GLRSRVDLV
+257 GLRPRVDLV
-266 LLVYGMGSLAGIW
+266 LLVYGVGSLAGIW

-285 DRWLRKM
+285 DRWLRKL
-292 VLGSIAAFALVVVAL
+292 VLGGIAAFAVVVVAM

-316 IYISMVVW
+316 IYISMAIW
-324 GMTFGGAGTLLQTA
+324 GITFGGAGTLLQTA
-338 SADAAGDGMD
+338 SADAAGEGMD

-376 GAAAFP
+376 GAASFP

-393 GVAWRARA
+393 SVAGWARH

-406 GRRTGGVVAGH
+406 GRRSGGVVVGH

>member
-7 ATVPGQGAV
+7 ATVPPSGAV
-16 DVSISNSNSN
+16 ESPIPN
-26 RLPVVGLLAL
+26 RLPVAALLAL

-49 PAGLLPQIAQ
+49 PAGLLPQIAE

-91 GWRRRHVLLLAV
+91 GWRRRNVLLLAIV
-103 GGFLV
+103 GFLI
-108 FNTITALSPHYIV
+108 FNTVTALSPHYIL

-146 MVPVEQQG
+146 MVSVEQQG

-196 VLIAWVLL
+196 VLIAWVLV

-213 DGERLSIRQVFMT
+213 NGERLSIRQVFMT

-231 ILCVIVAWMLAH
+231 ILAVIVVWMLAH

-257 GLRSRVDLV
+257 GLRPRVDLV
-266 LLVYGMGSLAGIW
+266 LLVYGVGSLAGIW
-279 LVSQLI
+279 LISQLI
-285 DRWLRKM
+285 DRWLRKL
-292 VLGSIAAFALVVVAL
+292 VLGSIAAFALVVIAL

-316 IYISMVVW
+316 IYLSMAIW
-324 GMTFGGAGTLLQTA
+324 GITFGGAGTLLQTA

-376 GAAAFP
+376 GAASFP
-382 WAMLGLLLVAL
+382 WAMLALLLAAL
-393 GVAWRARA
+393 AIAWRARRY
-401 HSFKP
+401 SFKP
-406 GRRTGGVVAGH
+406 GRRSGGVVAGH

>member
-1 MTDRFT
+1 MTDRIT
-7 ATVPGQGAV
+7 ATVPMPGTAESS
-16 DVSISNSNSN
+16 VSE
-26 RLPVVGLLAL
+26 RLPVLALLAL
-36 AMTSFIAILTETL
+36 AMTAFLALLSETL
-49 PAGLLPQIAQ
+49 PAGLLPQIARD
-59 GLGISEVMTGQ
+59 LNISEVMTGQ

-91 GWRRRHVLLLAV
+91 GWRRRNVLLLAII
-103 GGFLV
+103 GFLI
-108 FNTITALSPHYIV
+108 FNTATALSPNYMV
-121 TLVSRFLAGMAAGLA
+121 ALASRFVTGMAAGLA

-146 MVPVEQQG
+146 MVSVEQQG

-189 IMSGLAV
+189 IMSGMAV
-196 VLIAWVLL
+196 VLVAWVLL

-213 DGERLSIRQVFMT
+213 NGERLSIRQVFMT

-231 ILCVIVAWMLAH
+231 ILAVIVAWMLAH

-257 GLRSRVDLV
+257 GLRPRVDLV
-266 LLVYGMGSLAGIW
+266 LLVYGVGSLAGIW

-285 DRWLRKM
+285 DRWLRPL
-292 VLGSIAAFALVVVAL
+292 VLGCIAAFALVMVAL
-307 GLAMDSPAV
+307 GLAMDSPIV
-316 IYISMVVW
+316 IYVSMAIW
-324 GMTFGGAGTLLQTA
+324 GITFGGAGTLLQTA

-376 GAAAFP
+376 GAASFP
-382 WAMLGLLLVAL
+382 WAMLALLLVAL
-393 GVAWRARA
+393 TIAWRAHR

-406 GRRTGGVVAGH
+406 GRRSGGAVHGH

>member
-7 ATVPGQGAV
+7 ATVPPSAAV
-16 DVSISNSNSN
+16 AAPIPQ
-26 RLPVVGLLAL
+26 RLPVLALLAL

-91 GWRRRHVLLLAV
+91 GWRRRNVLLLAI

-108 FNTITALSPHYIV
+108 FNTVTALSPHYLV

-146 MVPVEQQG
+146 MVSVEQQG

-213 DGERLSIRQVFMT
+213 NGERLSIRQVFMT

-231 ILCVIVAWMLAH
+231 ILAVIVAWMLAH

-257 GLRSRVDLV
+257 GLRPRVDLV
-266 LLVYGMGSLAGIW
+266 LLVYGVGSLAGIW

-285 DRWLRKM
+285 DRWLRTL
-292 VLGSIAAFALVVVAL
+292 VLGCIAAFALVVVAL
-307 GLAMDSPAV
+307 GLAMESPAV
-316 IYISMVVW
+316 IYASMAIW
-324 GMTFGGAGTLLQTA
+324 GITFGGAGTLLQTA

-376 GAAAFP
+376 GAASFP
-382 WAMLGLLLVAL
+382 WAMLALLLVAL
-393 GVAWRARA
+393 AIAWRARRY
-401 HSFKP
+401 SFKP
-406 GRRTGGVVAGH
+406 GRRSGGVVAGH

>member
-1 MTDRFT
+1 MTDRIT
-7 ATVPGQGAV
+7 ATVPMQGAAESS
-16 DVSISNSNSN
+16 VSE
-26 RLPVVGLLAL
+26 RLPVLALLAL
-36 AMTSFIAILTETL
+36 AMTAFLALLSETL
-49 PAGLLPQIAQ
+49 PAGLLPQIARD
-59 GLGISEVMTGQ
+59 LNISEVMTGQ

-91 GWRRRHVLLLAV
+91 GWRRRNVLLLAII
-103 GGFLV
+103 GFLI
-108 FNTITALSPHYIV
+108 FNTATALSPNYMV
-121 TLVSRFLAGMAAGLA
+121 ALVSRFVTGMAAGLA

-146 MVPVEQQG
+146 MVSVEQQG

-189 IMSGLAV
+189 IMSGMAV
-196 VLIAWVLL
+196 VLVAWVLL

-213 DGERLSIRQVFMT
+213 NGERLSIRQVFMT

-231 ILCVIVAWMLAH
+231 ILAVIVAWMLAH

-257 GLRSRVDLV
+257 GLRPRVDLV
-266 LLVYGMGSLAGIW
+266 LLVYGVGSLAGIW

-285 DRWLRKM
+285 DRWLRPL
-292 VLGSIAAFALVVVAL
+292 VLGCIAAFALVMVAL
-307 GLAMDSPAV
+307 GLAMDSPIV
-316 IYISMVVW
+316 IYVSMAIW
-324 GMTFGGAGTLLQTA
+324 GITFGGAGTLLQTA

-376 GAAAFP
+376 GAASFP
-382 WAMLGLLLVAL
+382 WAMLALLMVAL
-393 GVAWRARA
+393 TIAWRAHR

-406 GRRTGGVVAGH
+406 GRRSGGAVHGH

>member
-1 MTDRFT
+1 MTDRTTT
-7 ATVPGQGAV
+7 AVPMPGTAESSV
-16 DVSISNSNSN
+16 AE
-26 RLPVVGLLAL
+26 RLPVLALLAL
-36 AMTSFIAILTETL
+36 AMTAFLALLSETL
-49 PAGLLPQIAQ
+49 PAGLLPQIARD
-59 GLGISEVMTGQ
+59 LNISEVMTGQ

-91 GWRRRHVLLLAV
+91 GWRRRNVLLLAII
-103 GGFLV
+103 GFLI
-108 FNTITALSPHYIV
+108 FNTATALAPNYMV
-121 TLVSRFLAGMAAGLA
+121 ALASRFVTGMAAGLA

-146 MVPVEQQG
+146 MVSVEQQG

-196 VLIAWVLL
+196 ALVAWVLL

-213 DGERLSIRQVFMT
+213 NGERLSIRQVFMT

-231 ILCVIVAWMLAH
+231 ILFVIVAWMLAH

-257 GLRSRVDLV
+257 GLRPRVDLV
-266 LLVYGMGSLAGIW
+266 LLVYGVGSLAGIW

-285 DRWLRKM
+285 DRWLRTL
-292 VLGSIAAFALVVVAL
+292 VLGCIAAFAVVVVVL
-307 GLAMDSPAV
+307 GLAMDSPIV
-316 IYISMVVW
+316 IYVSMAIW
-324 GMTFGGAGTLLQTA
+324 GLTFGGAGTLLQTA

-376 GAAAFP
+376 GAASFP
-382 WAMLGLLLVAL
+382 WAMLALLLVAL
-393 GVAWRARA
+393 TIAWGARRY
-401 HSFKP
+401 SFKP
-406 GRRTGGVVAGH
+406 GRRSGGVVAGH

>member
-1 MTDRFT
+1 MTDRIT
-7 ATVPGQGAV
+7 ATAPSQAAV
-16 DVSISNSNSN
+16 DSSIPI
-26 RLPVVGLLAL
+26 LALLAL
-36 AMTSFIAILTETL
+36 AMTAFLALLSETL
-49 PAGLLPQIAQ
+49 PAGLLPQIARD
-59 GLGISEVMTGQ
+59 LNISEVMTGQ

-91 GWRRRHVLLLAV
+91 SWRRRNVLLLAII
-103 GGFLV
+103 GFLI
-108 FNTITALSPHYIV
+108 FNTATALAPNYLVALVARFV
-121 TLVSRFLAGMAAGLA
+121 TGMAAGLA

-146 MVPVEQQG
+146 MVSVEQQG

-189 IMSGLAV
+189 ILSGLAV
-196 VLIAWVLL
+196 VLVAWVLL

-213 DGERLSIRQVFMT
+213 QGERLSICQVFMT

-231 ILCVIVAWMLAH
+231 ILFVIVAWMLAH

-257 GLRSRVDLV
+257 GLRPRVDLV
-266 LLVYGMGSLAGIW
+266 LLVYGVGSLAGIW

-285 DRWLRKM
+285 DRWLRKL
-292 VLGSIAAFALVVVAL
+292 VLGCIVAFALVMVAL
-307 GLAMDSPAV
+307 GLAMDSAIV
-316 IYISMVVW
+316 IYVSMAIW
-324 GMTFGGAGTLLQTA
+324 GITFGGAGTLLQTA
-338 SADAAGDGMD
+338 SADAAGEGMD

-376 GAAAFP
+376 GVASFP
-382 WAMLGLLLVAL
+382 WAMLALLLVAL
-393 GVAWRARA
+393 SIAWRAHR

-406 GRRTGGVVAGH
+406 GRRSGGAVLGH

>member
-1 MTDRFT
+1 MTDRTT
-7 ATVPGQGAV
+7 AAVPMPGTAESP
-16 DVSISNSNSN
+16 VSE
-26 RLPVVGLLAL
+26 RLPVLALLAL
-36 AMTSFIAILTETL
+36 AMTAFLALLSETL
-49 PAGLLPQIAQ
+49 PAGLLPQIARD
-59 GLGISEVMTGQ
+59 LGISEVMTGQ

-91 GWRRRHVLLLAV
+91 GWRRRNVLLLAII
-103 GGFLV
+103 GFLI
-108 FNTITALSPHYIV
+108 FNTATALAPNYIV
-121 TLVSRFLAGMAAGLA
+121 ALVSRFVTGMAAGLA

-146 MVPVEQQG
+146 MVRVEQQG

-196 VLIAWVLL
+196 VLVAWVLL

-213 DGERLSIRQVFMT
+213 NGERLSIRQVFMT

-231 ILCVIVAWMLAH
+231 ILAVIVAWMLAH

-257 GLRSRVDLV
+257 GLRPRVDLV
-266 LLVYGMGSLAGIW
+266 LLVYGVGSLAGIW

-285 DRWLRKM
+285 DRWLRKL
-292 VLGSIAAFALVVVAL
+292 VLGCIAAFAIVVVAL
-307 GLAMDSPAV
+307 GLAMDSAIV
-316 IYISMVVW
+316 IYVSMAIW
-324 GMTFGGAGTLLQTA
+324 GVTFGGAGTLLQTA

-376 GAAAFP
+376 GAASFP
-382 WAMLGLLLVAL
+382 WAMLALLLVAL
-393 GVAWRARA
+393 TIAWRAHR

-406 GRRTGGVVAGH
+406 GRRSGGAVASH